1 MNTNRRA
8 VAVALLL
15 CALACAACA
24 FAQTLPTPTTAREAQ
39 GYAGAEEVAAAARAA
54 LARLPA
60 GERLN
65 EIKDARLRR
74 AVQATY
80 QVVVE
85 LADNRDPSKTPT
97 LNAKFERAYAGVR
110 RETARHQYKTCADN
124 CKACDGEPCL
134 NKCKAAGKKFCACR
148 VIIFGCIVAECIF

>member
-1 MNTNRRA
+1 MLITNRRVLA
-8 VAVALLL
+8 VVLL

-24 FAQTLPTPTTAREAQ
+24 FSRTLATPVA
-39 GYAGAEEVAAAARAA
+39 AGATHVHAEAEQIAAAREA

-80 QVVVE
+80 RAVVE
-85 LADNRDPSKTPT
+85 LADNRDPSLTPA
-97 LNAKFERAYAGVR
+97 LAAGFERAYTGVE
-110 RETARHQYKTCADN
+110 RETATREYKTCVDN
-124 CKACDGEPCL
+124 CKACDGEPCR
-134 NKCKAAGKKFCACR
+134 KRCKAAGKKFCGCR
-148 VIIFGCIVAECIF
+148 IIVFGCIVAECIF